1 MSIDLHIHSTY
12 SDGTMSPGGL
22 VEYAKRKGLKA
33 ISITDH
39 DTVDGVA
46 EAAGLCN
53 DGKLEFI
60 SGIEVGAEFSGITI
74 HILGYLFD
82 ADNSLFKKLLQRVQD
97 ARNERNEQILFLL
110 KKTGIFISN
119 RELSAISQMGQTGRP
134 HIARLLFKKGIVK
147 SIDEAFLRFLR
158 QGAEAYVPR
167 FVYTAEEVFNMIR
180 QAGGIG
186 ILAHPLQLQ
195 RTGMDLHTAI
205 REMTGIGLD
214 GIEVYYP
221 THSKKTRTAL
231 MRYVDEYGL
240 VMTGGSD
247 YHGDIRPGTTLA
259 GGKNVTVPYDLL
271 ADMKVRAKTVARS
284 VKAG

>member
-12 SDGTMSPGGL
+12 SDGTMNPGRL

-60 SGIEVGAEFSGITI
+60 PGIEVGAEFSGCTI

-82 ADNSLFKKLLQRVQD
+82 PNNSGLKKLLQRVQD

-119 RELSAISQMGQTGRP
+119 RELRAISQIGQTGRP
-134 HIARLLFKKGIVK
+134 HIARALLNKGVVK
-147 SIDEAFLRFLR
+147 TIDEAFLRFLR

-186 ILAHPLQLQ
+186 VLAHPLQLQ
-195 RTGMDLHTAI
+195 RMGMDLHTAI
-205 REMTGIGLD
+205 REMTGLGLD

-221 THSKKTRTAL
+221 THSKKTRAAL
-231 MRYVDEYGL
+231 MSYVDEYGL

-271 ADMKVRAKTVARS
+271 KDMKVRATTAAGR
-284 VKAG
+284 VKSL

>member
-12 SDGTMSPGGL
+12 SDGTMSPGEL

-39 DTVDGVA
+39 DTAEGVT
-46 EAAGLCN
+46 EAAGLCS
-53 DGKLEFI
+53 DSKLEFI
-60 SGIEVGAEFSGITI
+60 PGIEVGAEFSGITI

-82 ADNSLFKKLLQRVQD
+82 PDNSELKKLLQRVQD
-97 ARNERNEQILFLL
+97 ARNERNKQILFLL
-110 KKTGIFISN
+110 KKTGIFISD
-119 RELSAISQMGQTGRP
+119 RELRAISQTGQTGRP
-134 HIARLLFKKGIVK
+134 HIARLLFKKGFVK

-186 ILAHPLQLQ
+186 VLAHPLQLQ
-195 RTGMDLHTAI
+195 RAGMDLHTAI
-205 REMTGIGLD
+205 REMTGLGLD

-221 THSKKTRTAL
+221 THSKKTRIAL

-271 ADMKVRAKTVARS
+271 ADMKVRAVTAARNTKE
-284 VKAG
+284 V

>member
-12 SDGTMSPGGL
+12 SDGTMSPEGL

-39 DTVDGVA
+39 DTFDGVA

-60 SGIEVGAEFSGITI
+60 PGIEVGAEFSGITI

-82 ADNSLFKKLLQRVQD
+82 PNNPELRKSLQRVQD

-119 RELSAISQMGQTGRP
+119 RELNAISKIGQTGRP
-134 HIARLLFKKGIVK
+134 HIARALLKKGVVK
-147 SIDEAFLRFLR
+147 SVDEAFLRFLR
-158 QGAEAYVPR
+158 KGAEAYVPR

-186 ILAHPLQLQ
+186 VLAHPLQLQ
-195 RTGMDLHTAI
+195 RTGMDLQTAI
-205 REMTGIGLD
+205 REMTGLGLD

-221 THSKKTRTAL
+221 THSKKTRAAL

-271 ADMKVRAKTVARS
+271 ADMKVRAATAARS
-284 VKAG
+284 VKA